1 MCCFMCC
8 ALSCCVVIRERVSDR
23 RLPYISEM
31 SRNKKTYTAEEAAEL
46 LSDIINDPD
55 SGDDCL
61 ATSSEEEDET
71 SVEENEDFNED
82 YGN

>member
-1 MCCFMCC
+1 
-8 ALSCCVVIRERVSDR
+8 
-23 RLPYISEM
+23 M
-31 SRNKKTYTAEEAAEL
+31 SGNKKTYTRVDMNLTNKFIHSSYTAEEAAEL

-82 YGN
+82 YGTDILIT

>member
-1 MCCFMCC
+1 
-8 ALSCCVVIRERVSDR
+8 
-23 RLPYISEM
+23 M
-31 SRNKKTYTAEEAAEL
+31 SGNKKTYTASVDMNLTNKFIHSSYTAEEAAEL

-61 ATSSEEEDET
+61 ATSDKEEDET
-71 SVEENEDFNED
+71 SVEENEEECSHDFNED

>member
-1 MCCFMCC
+1 
-8 ALSCCVVIRERVSDR
+8 
-23 RLPYISEM
+23 M

-71 SVEENEDFNED
+71 SVEENEEEY